1 MSVRV
6 AVCYGMPEDPAAF
19 DRHYAE
25 VHVPL
30 AHAVPGLVDFTWGT
44 LDSLDDSPPPYYA
57 IASLYFADGASL
69 KAGLASPEMTAAGKD
84 LRNFATGGVTMFT
97 QNEHSVLQP

>member
-1 MSVRV
+1 MSIRV

-30 AHAVPGLVDFTWGT
+30 ARAVPGLVDFTWGT
-44 LDSLDDSPPPYYA
+44 LDSLDDAPPAYYA
-57 IASLYFADGASL
+57 IASLYFADEASL
-69 KAGLASPEMTAAGKD
+69 KAGLSSPEMKAAGKD
-84 LRNFATGGVTMFT
+84 LRNFATGGAVMFT
-97 QNEHSVLQP
+97 QNERSVLQS

>member
-30 AHAVPGLVDFTWGT
+30 ARAVPGLVDFTWGT
-44 LDSLDDSPPPYYA
+44 LDSLDDSPPP
-57 IASLYFADGASL
+57 
-69 KAGLASPEMTAAGKD
+69 
-84 LRNFATGGVTMFT
+84 
-97 QNEHSVLQP
+97 